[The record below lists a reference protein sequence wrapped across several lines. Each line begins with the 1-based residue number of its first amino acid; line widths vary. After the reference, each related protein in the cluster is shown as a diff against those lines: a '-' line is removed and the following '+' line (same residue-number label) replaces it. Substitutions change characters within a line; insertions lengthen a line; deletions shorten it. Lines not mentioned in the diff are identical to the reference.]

1 MPALTIGKVAKQAGV
16 GVETVRFYEREGLVD
31 DPRANRRRPASGYR
45 EYDPAVVRRIRF
57 IRHAKELGFTL
68 REIKEL
74 LELRVEP
81 DRKCGDVLE
90 LAEAKIAD
98 IEQRIRKL
106 KKMRRALASL
116 TRDCQ
121 RGRPTDECPILKSLD
136 RPDGE
141 SP

>member
-1 MPALTIGKVAKQAGV
+1 MPTLTIGQVAKQAGV
-16 GVETVRFYEREGLVD
+16 GVETIRFYEREGLID
-31 DPRANRRRPASGYR
+31 DPRRHASGYR
-45 EYDPAVVRRIRF
+45 EYAPDVVHRIRF

-68 REIKEL
+68 REIREL

-90 LAEAKIAD
+90 LAQVKIAD
-98 IEQRIRKL
+98 IDERIRKL
-106 KKMRRALASL
+106 KKMRRALAGL

-121 RGRPTDECPILKSLD
+121 RGRPTDECPILKAMDASKQS
-136 RPDGE
+136 

>member
-1 MPALTIGKVAKQAGV
+1 MTALTIGKVAKQAGV
-16 GVETVRFYEREGLVD
+16 GVETIRFYEREGLID
-31 DPRANRRRPASGYR
+31 EPRRRASGYR
-45 EYDPAVVRRIRF
+45 QFAPAVVDRIRF

-98 IEQRIRKL
+98 IDERIRKL
-106 KKMRRALASL
+106 RKIRRALAAL

-121 RGRPTDECPILKSLD
+121 RGRPTDQCPILTALD
-136 RPDGE
+136 RQNGE

>member
-1 MPALTIGKVAKQAGV
+1 MSSLTIGKVARQAGV
-16 GVETVRFYEREGLVD
+16 GVETIRFYEREGLVEE
-31 DPRANRRRPASGYR
+31 PARRASGYR
-45 EYDPAVVRRIRF
+45 QYDPQVAHRIRF

-81 DRKCGDVLE
+81 GRGCGDVLE

-98 IEQRIRKL
+98 IDERIRKL
-106 KKMRRALASL
+106 RKMRRTLAGL

-121 RGRPTDECPILKSLD
+121 RGRSTEECPILNALD
-136 RPDGE
+136 RQDGE
-141 SP
+141 PS

>member
-1 MPALTIGKVAKQAGV
+1 MTTLTIGKVANQAGV
-16 GVETVRFYEREGLVD
+16 GVETVRFYEREGLID
-31 DPRANRRRPASGYR
+31 EPPRRASGYR
-45 EYDPAVVRRIRF
+45 QYEPEVVRRIRF

-81 DRKCGDVLE
+81 DGQCCGVLE

-98 IEQRIRKL
+98 IDERLRKL
-106 KKMRRALASL
+106 RKMRRTLASL

-121 RGRPTDECPILKSLD
+121 RNRSTDECPILKAIEPLK
-136 RPDGE
+136 E
-141 SP
+141 KT

>member
-1 MPALTIGKVAKQAGV
+1 MQKLTISKLAARAGV
-16 GVETVRFYEREGLVD
+16 GVETIRFYEREGLID
-31 DPRANRRRPASGYR
+31 DPRRRSSGYR
-45 EYDPAVVRRIRF
+45 EYAPDMVHRIRF

-98 IEQRIRKL
+98 IDGRIRKL
-106 KKMRRALASL
+106 RKMRRTLAGL

-121 RGRPTDECPILKSLD
+121 RGRPTEQCPILKAMDASKQS
-136 RPDGE
+136 

>member
-1 MPALTIGKVAKQAGV
+1 MSDMTIGQVATQVGV
-16 GVETVRFYEREGLVD
+16 GIETIRFYERKRLIDE
-31 DPRANRRRPASGYR
+31 PRRRPSGYR
-45 EYDPAVVRRIRF
+45 QYNPEVVYRIRF

-81 DRKCGDVLE
+81 GGKCGDVLE
-90 LAEAKIAD
+90 LAEAKTAD
-98 IEQRIRKL
+98 INERIRKL
-106 KKMRRALASL
+106 RKMRRTLSAL

-121 RGRPTDECPILKSLD
+121 RGRPTDECPILKALD
-136 RPDGE
+136 RQNGE

>member
-1 MPALTIGKVAKQAGV
+1 MAPMTIGKVAKQAGV
-16 GVETVRFYEREGLVD
+16 GVETIRFYEREGLID
-31 DPRANRRRPASGYR
+31 DPRRHSSGYR
-45 EYDPAVVRRIRF
+45 EYAPDVVHRIRF

-68 REIKEL
+68 REIREL

-98 IEQRIRKL
+98 IDERIRKL
-106 KKMRRALASL
+106 KKMRRALAAL

-121 RGRPTDECPILKSLD
+121 RGRPTEECPILRAIDALD
-136 RPDGE
+136 EP
-141 SP
+141 SS

>member
-1 MPALTIGKVAKQAGV
+1 MAALTIGKVAKQAGV

-31 DPRANRRRPASGYR
+31 DPRKNPRRRASAYR

-81 DRKCGDVLE
+81 DCHCGEVLN
-90 LAEAKIAD
+90 LTQAKIAD
-98 IEQRIRKL
+98 IEQRIESLQRMRQTLLKL
-106 KKMRRALASL
+106 ATACRR
-116 TRDCQ
+116 R
-121 RGRPTDECPILKSLD
+121 RRTDACPILEAID
-136 RPDGE
+136 EEADE
-141 SP
+141 SK